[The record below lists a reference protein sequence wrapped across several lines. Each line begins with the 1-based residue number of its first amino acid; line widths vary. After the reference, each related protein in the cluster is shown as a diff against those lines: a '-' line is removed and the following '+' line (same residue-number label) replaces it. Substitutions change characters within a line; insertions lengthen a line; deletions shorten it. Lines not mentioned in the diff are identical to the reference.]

1 MKSCRKW
8 VTLLA
13 TFKHISSKNADYGAA
28 EAYLTFEHDEF
39 TMKPTLDENGRLI
52 PREDYR
58 ISSLNCGGEDFAV
71 ACMRANLRYEKNQKR
86 EDVKSHHYIIS
97 FDPRD
102 GTDNG
107 LTVDRA
113 QELGEQFCKEHFP
126 GHQALVCTHPDGH
139 NHSGNIHVHI
149 VINSLRIYEVPLLP
163 YMDRP
168 ADTREGCKHRC
179 TNAAMEYFKS
189 EVMEM
194 CHREGLYQIDLL
206 NGSKERITE
215 REYWAAKKGQLAL
228 DKENAV
234 REAAGQ
240 PTKPTKFE
248 TDKAKLRRTIRQARS
263 QAGSFDEF
271 SSLLLREGVT
281 VKESRGRLSY
291 LTPDRTKPITAR
303 KLGDDF
309 DKAAVLVLLT
319 QNAHRA
325 AEQSK
330 AILEYPAAVKK
341 LSQGEKTTKTT
352 PADNTLQR
360 MVDRE
365 AKRAEGKGVGY
376 DRWAAKHNLKQMAAT
391 VTAYQQYGFSSPE
404 ELDEACSAAYAAMQ
418 ESLTE
423 LKQVEKTL
431 NGKKELQRQVLAYS
445 KTRPVR
451 DGLKQQK
458 NAKAKAAYRQKH
470 ESDFI
475 IADAAAR
482 YFRENGIS
490 KLPSY
495 KALQAEIE
503 ALIKEKNSGYNDY
516 RAKREEYR
524 RLQTVKGN
532 IDQIL
537 RRERKPVKR
546 QEHER

>member
-1 MKSCRKW
+1 M
-8 VTLLA
+8 A

-39 TMKPTLDENGRLI
+39 TMKPTLDENGRLV
-52 PREDYR
+52 PREGYR
-58 ISSLNCGGEDFAV
+58 LATLNCGEEDFAV
-71 ACMRANLRYEKNQKR
+71 ACLRSNLRYGKNQKR

-107 LTVDRA
+107 LTVDKA
-113 QELGEQFCKEHFP
+113 QSLGEEFCNEHFP
-126 GHQALVCTHPDGH
+126 GHQAIVCTHPDGH

-149 VINSLRIYEVPLLP
+149 VINSLRIEAVPLLP

-168 ADTREGCKHRC
+168 ADTKDGCKHRC
-179 TNAAMEYFKS
+179 TDAAMEYFKS

-194 CHREGLYQIDLL
+194 CHRENLYQIDLL
-206 NGSKERITE
+206 HGSKNRVTE
-215 REYWAAKKGQLAL
+215 REYWAQKKGQLAL
-228 DKENAV
+228 DKENAA
-234 REAAGQ
+234 REATGQ

-248 TDKAKLRRTIRQARS
+248 TDKAKLRRTIRQALS

-309 DKAAVLVLLT
+309 DKAAVLALLT

-325 AEQSK
+325 AEQTK
-330 AILEYPAAVKK
+330 AIPEYPHTQKGRLQEEKAA
-341 LSQGEKTTKTT
+341 KTT

-376 DRWAAKHNLKQMAAT
+376 DRWASLHNLKQMAAT
-391 VTAYQQYGFSSPE
+391 HNFLMENELLDLDKLDAAVESSRKA
-404 ELDEACSAAYAAMQ
+404 LSEAR
-418 ESLTE
+418 ESLRGIEQSISDKKSLRKVVNDYRRTRPTIDAHKKLSGRKAE
-423 LKQVEKTL
+423 NYRQSHEAEFIIYEAALRQLKVL
-431 NGKKELQRQVLAYS
+431 APGKKLPA
-445 KTRPVR
+445 T
-451 DGLKQQK
+451 
-458 NAKAKAAYRQKH
+458 
-470 ESDFI
+470 
-475 IADAAAR
+475 
-482 YFRENGIS
+482 S
-490 KLPSY
+490 KLNT
-495 KALQAEIE
+495 EIE
-503 ALIKEKNSGYNDY
+503 ALISEKNAAYNTY
-516 RAKREEYR
+516 RTAKAEYEQLATAKRNAE
-524 RLQTVKGN
+524 
-532 IDQIL
+532 QIL
-537 RRERKPVKR
+537 HGTPSRQKKHEQER
-546 QEHER
+546 